1 MRLRIFEAAGLPE
14 AMDMVRRTLGPDAVI
29 LSSQPR
35 DHGSGVRVTAALE
48 ETPIEEFDSADGID
62 ALAAVD
68 DVGQALAFHRVP
80 AVLADRLV
88 AAAAAPP
95 VAGAEAALGGALEAV
110 LRFAA
115 QPAAEA
121 PKIMPGR
128 PVMLVGPPG
137 AGKTVTAAKLCALA
151 RLEGRAASVITMDT
165 VKAGGLAQITSF
177 AETLGTEIYE
187 AGDEEAVARAAL
199 ACPKDRLVVVD
210 TVGANP
216 FDGEERAALARTARA
231 IGTDLTLV
239 LPGGGDAAE
248 SAEIAQSF
256 AEAGARFLVATRLD
270 ATRRLGGLLTAA
282 HAGNL
287 ALLAG
292 GISPRIGGGL
302 VALTPVALARLLL
315 SRTDALDGLAVNS
328 LTEPKTG
335 TAG

>member
-1 MRLRIFEAAGLPE
+1 
-14 AMDMVRRTLGPDAVI
+14 
-29 LSSQPR
+29 
-35 DHGSGVRVTAALE
+35 
-48 ETPIEEFDSADGID
+48 
-62 ALAAVD
+62 
-68 DVGQALAFHRVP
+68 
-80 AVLADRLV
+80 
-88 AAAAAPP
+88 
-95 VAGAEAALGGALEAV
+95 
-110 LRFAA
+110 
-115 QPAAEA
+115 
-121 PKIMPGR
+121 
-128 PVMLVGPPG
+128 
-137 AGKTVTAAKLCALA
+137 
-151 RLEGRAASVITMDT
+151 MDT

-187 AGDEEAVARAAL
+187 AGDEEAVARAVL

-315 SRTDALDGLAVNS
+315 SRTDALDGLDANS